1 MTREAEIKI
10 LKLIEEKNYSEVL
23 KICDEILAR
32 NEDAVAY
39 FYKAI
44 SKFDLGEYKEAIK
57 YQNKAIELKNNNNN
71 KYNTNDNY
79 KSKIEED
86 NEYINYINKVI
97 EANPNN
103 AELYNIRG
111 NYKAKSGK
119 YEEAIKDYDKA
130 IAIEPNNGDY
140 YFNRG
145 NAKGNLNLNNEAIKN
160 YDISIKLSPNDIVAH
175 YNRGTT
181 KGFSGLYKK
190 SIEDF
195 DKVIELINNGIYLPI
210 GIEPHINKLELDAYS
225 NRGFSNFLLGNY
237 TDAIKDFSKVI
248 ELNPSLARAY
258 YNRGLNKDCLELYD
272 DALIDFKQYI
282 ELIKNHKS
290 IEIINIIGSFYYDIK
305 ISDIEYIF
313 NQLIKKEDY
322 NNLWERDIIFNL
334 LKQKIKNKN
343 ILNDIKEILLYQY
356 LLLHS
361 LSFNNITPNDNQN
374 IEISHYTSFEILKK
388 LIEENNKIRI
398 TNISNANDPKEGKI
412 LEDIFNKNGL
422 NLNIKNDEN
431 LITLQTS
438 FSRNKDALTM
448 FRLYGKNENKEA
460 TGICLVI
467 DKKYFNDNYLS
478 PVIEVNL
485 DNQKQEEKKG
495 NENYKN
501 AKEIIQK
508 RLGIKNLYWVIYYNE
523 EKNQLVFNPTKSKYS
538 SVIIDLNTINKNKK
552 NINKIEDL
560 INCIFHN
567 IINSAKEIDKI
578 ENKNLKDEI
587 FSNLFENIRYI
598 IKHEAFFEEQELRM
612 LITTNYK
619 NENINIEEDKKRLYI
634 NYNELFNEN
643 ENFIKE
649 IILGGKIEDK
659 ELTSDYI
666 KQIIYNKYKDN
677 DKMNKIKVSISQA
690 PLR

>member
-1 MTREAEIKI
+1 MLSREEIEKEI
-10 LKLIEEKNYSEVL
+10 NLGNFEYVIEKCNEYLNLKSDLAFLYNYRGL
-23 KICDEILAR
+23 C
-32 NEDAVAY
+32 
-39 FYKAI
+39 
-44 SKFDLGEYKEAIK
+44 
-57 YQNKAIELKNNNNN
+57 KNN
-71 KYNTNDNY
+71 
-79 KSKIEED
+79 
-86 NEYINYINKVI
+86 
-97 EANPNN
+97 
-103 AELYNIRG
+103 LG
-111 NYKAKSGK
+111 L
-119 YEEAIKDYDKA
+119 YEEAIKD
-130 IAIEPNNGDY
+130 
-140 YFNRG
+140 F
-145 NAKGNLNLNNEAIKN
+145 
-160 YDISIKLSPNDIVAH
+160 DISIELNKELYNKNDNYIKDTIEKNLTEA
-175 YNRGTT
+175 YYY
-181 KGFSGLYKK
+181 KGLAKK
-190 SIEDF
+190 D
-195 DKVIELINNGIYLPI
+195 
-210 GIEPHINKLELDAYS
+210 
-225 NRGFSNFLLGNY
+225 LGEY
-237 TDAIKDFSKVI
+237 EEAIKDFQEALKYNRTYLLIV
-248 ELNPSLARAY
+248 Y
-258 YNRGLNKDCLELYD
+258 YNIGISKINLGEYE
-272 DALIDFKQYI
+272 DAINYFDNINQ
-282 ELIKNHKS
+282 IK
-290 IEIINIIGSFYYDIK
+290 YYNETEKKEESYYIK
-305 ISDIEYIF
+305 IYEYHMSTFCNNAFAKLLSGKNVYFEDFINYNKFFIPNNNHIIYIVSLLFGNYKYDLIEKIF
-313 NQLIKKEDY
+313 NYLVEENY
-322 NNLWERDIIFNL
+322 NDLWENDITFNL
-334 LKQKIKNKN
+334 LKNKTIDKEILKN
-343 ILNDIKEILLYQY
+343 IKKNLLYQY
-356 LLLHS
+356 LLLQS
-361 LSFNNITPNDNQN
+361 LSFNNKTLKREFTYN
-374 IEISHYTSFEILKK
+374 IEIAHYTSLNTLLK
-388 LIEENNKIRI
+388 LIKEDNKIRI

-412 LEDIFNKNGL
+412 LENILNKNKL
-422 NLNIKNDEN
+422 DIKIKNDEN

-438 FSRNKDALTM
+438 LSRNKDALTM

-478 PVIEVNL
+478 SVIEVNL
-485 DNQKQEEKKG
+485 DNQKQEEKKD
-495 NENYKN
+495 NENYKK

-508 RLGIKNLYWVIYYNE
+508 RFERKNLYWVIYYNE

-578 ENKNLKDEI
+578 ENKNLTDEI

-649 IILGGKIEDK
+649 IILGGKIEYK

>member
-1 MTREAEIKI
+1 MLSREEIEKEI
-10 LKLIEEKNYSEVL
+10 NLGNFEYVIEKCSEYIKSYPDYSFLYNYRGL
-23 KICDEILAR
+23 C
-32 NEDAVAY
+32 
-39 FYKAI
+39 
-44 SKFDLGEYKEAIK
+44 
-57 YQNKAIELKNNNNN
+57 KNN
-71 KYNTNDNY
+71 
-79 KSKIEED
+79 
-86 NEYINYINKVI
+86 
-97 EANPNN
+97 
-103 AELYNIRG
+103 LG
-111 NYKAKSGK
+111 L
-119 YEEAIKDYDKA
+119 YEEAIKD
-130 IAIEPNNGDY
+130 
-140 YFNRG
+140 F
-145 NAKGNLNLNNEAIKN
+145 
-160 YDISIKLSPNDIVAH
+160 DISIELNKELYNKNDNYIKETVKKNLTEA
-175 YNRGTT
+175 YYY
-181 KGFSGLYKK
+181 KGLAKK
-190 SIEDF
+190 D
-195 DKVIELINNGIYLPI
+195 
-210 GIEPHINKLELDAYS
+210 
-225 NRGFSNFLLGNY
+225 LGEY
-237 TDAIKDFSKVI
+237 EEAIKDFQEALKYNRTYLLIV
-248 ELNPSLARAY
+248 Y
-258 YNRGLNKDCLELYD
+258 YNIGISKINLGEYE
-272 DALIDFKQYI
+272 DAINYFDNINQ
-282 ELIKNHKS
+282 IK
-290 IEIINIIGSFYYDIK
+290 YYNETEKKEESYYIK
-305 ISDIEYIF
+305 IYEYHMSTFCNKAFAKLLSGKNVYFEDFINYNKFFIPNNNHIIYIVSFLFENYKYDLIEKIF
-313 NQLIKKEDY
+313 NYLVEENY
-322 NNLWERDIIFNL
+322 NDLWENDITFNL
-334 LKQKIKNKN
+334 LKNKTIDKEILKN
-343 ILNDIKEILLYQY
+343 IKKNLLYQY
-356 LLLHS
+356 LLLQS
-361 LSFNNITPNDNQN
+361 LSFNNKTLKREFTYN
-374 IEISHYTSFEILKK
+374 IEIAHYTSLNTLLK
-388 LIEENNKIRI
+388 LIKEDNKIRI

-412 LEDIFNKNGL
+412 LENILNKNKL
-422 NLNIKNDEN
+422 DIKIKNDEN

-478 PVIEVNL
+478 PVIELNL

-495 NENYKN
+495 NENYKK

-612 LITTNYK
+612 LITTDYK
-619 NENINIEEDKKRLYI
+619 NENINIEEDKKRLYL
-634 NYNELFNEN
+634 NYNKLFNEN

-659 ELTSDYI
+659 ELTADYI

-677 DKMNKIKVSISQA
+677 DKTNKIKVSISHA

>member
-1 MTREAEIKI
+1 MLSREEIEKEI
-10 LKLIEEKNYSEVL
+10 NLGNFEYVIEKCNEYLNLKSDLAFLYNYRGL
-23 KICDEILAR
+23 C
-32 NEDAVAY
+32 
-39 FYKAI
+39 
-44 SKFDLGEYKEAIK
+44 
-57 YQNKAIELKNNNNN
+57 KNN
-71 KYNTNDNY
+71 
-79 KSKIEED
+79 
-86 NEYINYINKVI
+86 
-97 EANPNN
+97 
-103 AELYNIRG
+103 LG
-111 NYKAKSGK
+111 L
-119 YEEAIKDYDKA
+119 YEEAIKD
-130 IAIEPNNGDY
+130 
-140 YFNRG
+140 F
-145 NAKGNLNLNNEAIKN
+145 
-160 YDISIKLSPNDIVAH
+160 DISIELNKELYNKNDNYIKDTVEKNLTEA
-175 YNRGTT
+175 YYY
-181 KGFSGLYKK
+181 KGLAKK
-190 SIEDF
+190 D
-195 DKVIELINNGIYLPI
+195 
-210 GIEPHINKLELDAYS
+210 
-225 NRGFSNFLLGNY
+225 LGEY
-237 TDAIKDFSKVI
+237 EEAIKDFQEALKYNRTYLLIV
-248 ELNPSLARAY
+248 Y
-258 YNRGLNKDCLELYD
+258 YNIGISKINLGEYE
-272 DALIDFKQYI
+272 DAINYFNNINQ
-282 ELIKNHKS
+282 IK
-290 IEIINIIGSFYYDIK
+290 YYNETEKKEESYYIK
-305 ISDIEYIF
+305 IYEYHMSTFCNKAFAKLLSGKNVYFEDFINYNKFFIPNNNHIIYIVSFLFENYKYDLIEKIF
-313 NQLIKKEDY
+313 NYLVEENY
-322 NNLWERDIIFNL
+322 NDLWENDITFNL
-334 LKQKIKNKN
+334 LKNKTIDKEILKN
-343 ILNDIKEILLYQY
+343 IKKNLLYQY
-356 LLLHS
+356 LLLQS
-361 LSFNNITPNDNQN
+361 LSFNNKTLKREYTYN
-374 IEISHYTSFEILKK
+374 IEIAHYTSLNTLLK
-388 LIEENNKIRI
+388 LIKEDNKIRI

-412 LEDIFNKNGL
+412 LENILNKNKL
-422 NLNIKNDEN
+422 DIKIKNDEN

-478 PVIEVNL
+478 SVIELNL
-485 DNQKQEEKKG
+485 DNQKQEENKG
-495 NENYKN
+495 NENYKK

-508 RLGIKNLYWVIYYNE
+508 RFERKNLYWVIYYNE

-578 ENKNLKDEI
+578 ENKNLTDEI

>member
-1 MTREAEIKI
+1 M
-10 LKLIEEKNYSEVL
+10 LSIEEIEKEINLGNFEYVIEKCNEYLNLNSDLAFLYNYRGL
-23 KICDEILAR
+23 C
-32 NEDAVAY
+32 
-39 FYKAI
+39 
-44 SKFDLGEYKEAIK
+44 
-57 YQNKAIELKNNNNN
+57 KNN
-71 KYNTNDNY
+71 
-79 KSKIEED
+79 
-86 NEYINYINKVI
+86 
-97 EANPNN
+97 
-103 AELYNIRG
+103 LG
-111 NYKAKSGK
+111 L
-119 YEEAIKDYDKA
+119 YEEAIKD
-130 IAIEPNNGDY
+130 
-140 YFNRG
+140 F
-145 NAKGNLNLNNEAIKN
+145 
-160 YDISIKLSPNDIVAH
+160 DISIELNKKFKNSPTAINKDLADAYYYKGLAKNNLREYKEAIDNFNETLKCNRSYWLVVNYNIGICKINLGEYEDAINYFDNINQIKYYNETEKKEESYYIKIYEYHMSTFCNKAFAKLLSGKNVYFEDFINYNKFFIPNNNHIIYIVSFLFENYKYDLIEKIFNYLVEENYNDLWENDI
-175 YNRGTT
+175 T
-181 KGFSGLYKK
+181 
-190 SIEDF
+190 
-195 DKVIELINNGIYLPI
+195 
-210 GIEPHINKLELDAYS
+210 
-225 NRGFSNFLLGNY
+225 
-237 TDAIKDFSKVI
+237 
-248 ELNPSLARAY
+248 
-258 YNRGLNKDCLELYD
+258 
-272 DALIDFKQYI
+272 
-282 ELIKNHKS
+282 
-290 IEIINIIGSFYYDIK
+290 
-305 ISDIEYIF
+305 
-313 NQLIKKEDY
+313 
-322 NNLWERDIIFNL
+322 FNL
-334 LKQKIKNKN
+334 LKSKTIDKEILKN
-343 ILNDIKEILLYQY
+343 IKKNLLYQY
-356 LLLHS
+356 LLLQS
-361 LSFNNITPNDNQN
+361 LSFNNKTLKREYTYN
-374 IEISHYTSFEILKK
+374 IEIAHYTSLNILLK
-388 LIEENNKIRI
+388 LIKEDNKIRI

-412 LEDIFNKNGL
+412 LENILNKNKL
-422 NLNIKNDEN
+422 DIKIKNDEN

-438 FSRNKDALTM
+438 LSRNKDALTM

-478 PVIEVNL
+478 SVIEVNL

-495 NENYKN
+495 NENYKK

-508 RLGIKNLYWVIYYNE
+508 RFERKNLYWVIYYNE

-560 INCIFHN
+560 INCIFRN

-666 KQIIYNKYKDN
+666 KQIVYNKYKEN
-677 DKMNKIKVSISQA
+677 NKMNKIKVSISQA

>member
-1 MTREAEIKI
+1 MLSREEIEKEI
-10 LKLIEEKNYSEVL
+10 NLGNFEYVIEKCNECINLKYDYSFLYNYRGL
-23 KICDEILAR
+23 C
-32 NEDAVAY
+32 
-39 FYKAI
+39 
-44 SKFDLGEYKEAIK
+44 
-57 YQNKAIELKNNNNN
+57 KNN
-71 KYNTNDNY
+71 
-79 KSKIEED
+79 
-86 NEYINYINKVI
+86 
-97 EANPNN
+97 
-103 AELYNIRG
+103 LG
-111 NYKAKSGK
+111 L
-119 YEEAIKDYDKA
+119 YEEAIKD
-130 IAIEPNNGDY
+130 
-140 YFNRG
+140 F
-145 NAKGNLNLNNEAIKN
+145 
-160 YDISIKLSPNDIVAH
+160 DISIELN
-175 YNRGTT
+175 
-181 KGFSGLYKK
+181 KK
-190 SIEDF
+190 VENIP
-195 DKVIELINNGIYLPI
+195 YAT
-210 GIEPHINKLELDAYS
+210 NKDLADAYYYK
-225 NRGFSNFLLGNY
+225 GLAKKDLGEY
-237 TDAIKDFSKVI
+237 EEAIKDFQEALKYNRTYLLIV
-248 ELNPSLARAY
+248 Y
-258 YNRGLNKDCLELYD
+258 YNIGISKINLGLYE
-272 DALIDFKQYI
+272 DAINYFDNINQ
-282 ELIKNHKS
+282 IK
-290 IEIINIIGSFYYDIK
+290 YYNETEKKEESYYIK
-305 ISDIEYIF
+305 IYEYHMSTFCNKAFAKLLSGKNVYFEDFRNYNKFFIPNNNHIIYIVSLLFENYKYDLIEKIF
-313 NQLIKKEDY
+313 NYLVEENY
-322 NNLWERDIIFNL
+322 NDLWENDITFNL
-334 LKQKIKNKN
+334 LKNKTIDKEILKN
-343 ILNDIKEILLYQY
+343 IKKNLLYQY
-356 LLLHS
+356 LLLQS
-361 LSFNNITPNDNQN
+361 LSFNNKTLKREFTYN
-374 IEISHYTSFEILKK
+374 IEIAHYTSLNILLK
-388 LIEENNKIRI
+388 LIKEDNKIRI

-412 LEDIFNKNGL
+412 LENILNKNKL
-422 NLNIKNDEN
+422 DIKIKNDEN

-478 PVIEVNL
+478 TVIEVNL

-495 NENYKN
+495 NKNYKN

-508 RLGIKNLYWVIYYNE
+508 RFERKNLYWVIYYNE

-578 ENKNLKDEI
+578 ENKNLTDEI

-619 NENINIEEDKKRLYI
+619 NENINIEEDKKRLYL

-666 KQIIYNKYKDN
+666 KQIIYNKYKEN
-677 DKMNKIKVSISQA
+677 NKMNKIKVSISQA

>member
-1 MTREAEIKI
+1 MLSSEEIEKEINLGNFEYVIEKCNEYLNLKSDLAFLYNYRGLCKNNLGLYEEAIKDFDISIELNKKFKNSPTAINKDLADAYYYKGLAKNNLREYKEAIEYFEKS
-10 LKLIEEKNYSEVL
+10 LKFE
-23 KICDEILAR
+23 LAYWLVVYY
-32 NEDAVAY
+32 NIG
-39 FYKAI
+39 I
-44 SKFDLGEYKEAIK
+44 SKINLGEYKEAI
-57 YQNKAIELKNNNNN
+57 NEF
-71 KYNTNDNY
+71 D
-79 KSKIEED
+79 KITRQIIY
-86 NEYINYINKVI
+86 NEYYYKIIKKEIYDN
-97 EANPNN
+97 
-103 AELYNIRG
+103 ELYNIYVSMHCSILFAKLLLKEKAYNGINMFLELSKCFNPNNNHIFNIVSLLFG
-111 NYKAKSGK
+111 NYKYDLIEKIFN
-119 YEEAIKDYDKA
+119 YLVEE
-130 IAIEPNNGDY
+130 
-140 YFNRG
+140 
-145 NAKGNLNLNNEAIKN
+145 N
-160 YDISIKLSPNDIVAH
+160 YNDLWENDI
-175 YNRGTT
+175 T
-181 KGFSGLYKK
+181 
-190 SIEDF
+190 
-195 DKVIELINNGIYLPI
+195 
-210 GIEPHINKLELDAYS
+210 
-225 NRGFSNFLLGNY
+225 
-237 TDAIKDFSKVI
+237 
-248 ELNPSLARAY
+248 
-258 YNRGLNKDCLELYD
+258 
-272 DALIDFKQYI
+272 
-282 ELIKNHKS
+282 
-290 IEIINIIGSFYYDIK
+290 
-305 ISDIEYIF
+305 
-313 NQLIKKEDY
+313 
-322 NNLWERDIIFNL
+322 FNL
-334 LKQKIKNKN
+334 LKNKTIDKEILKN
-343 ILNDIKEILLYQY
+343 IKKNLLYQY
-356 LLLHS
+356 LLLQS
-361 LSFNNITPNDNQN
+361 LSFNNKTLKREYTYN
-374 IEISHYTSFEILKK
+374 IEIAHYTSLEILLK
-388 LIEENNKIRI
+388 LIKENNKIRI

-412 LEDIFNKNGL
+412 LENILNKNKL
-422 NLNIKNDEN
+422 DIKIKNDEN

-438 FSRNKDALTM
+438 LSRNKDALTM

-495 NENYKN
+495 NENYKK

>member
-1 MTREAEIKI
+1 MLSREEIEKEI
-10 LKLIEEKNYSEVL
+10 NLGNFEYVIEKCNECINLKYDYSFLYNYRGL
-23 KICDEILAR
+23 C
-32 NEDAVAY
+32 
-39 FYKAI
+39 
-44 SKFDLGEYKEAIK
+44 
-57 YQNKAIELKNNNNN
+57 KNN
-71 KYNTNDNY
+71 
-79 KSKIEED
+79 
-86 NEYINYINKVI
+86 
-97 EANPNN
+97 
-103 AELYNIRG
+103 LG
-111 NYKAKSGK
+111 L
-119 YEEAIKDYDKA
+119 YEEAIKD
-130 IAIEPNNGDY
+130 
-140 YFNRG
+140 F
-145 NAKGNLNLNNEAIKN
+145 
-160 YDISIKLSPNDIVAH
+160 DISIELNKELYNKNDNYIKDTVEKNLTEA
-175 YNRGTT
+175 YYY
-181 KGFSGLYKK
+181 KGLAKK
-190 SIEDF
+190 D
-195 DKVIELINNGIYLPI
+195 
-210 GIEPHINKLELDAYS
+210 
-225 NRGFSNFLLGNY
+225 LGEY
-237 TDAIKDFSKVI
+237 EEAIKDFQEALKYNRTYLLIV
-248 ELNPSLARAY
+248 Y
-258 YNRGLNKDCLELYD
+258 YNIGISKINLGEYENAINYFDN
-272 DALIDFKQYI
+272 INQ
-282 ELIKNHKS
+282 IK
-290 IEIINIIGSFYYDIK
+290 YYNETEKKEESYYIK
-305 ISDIEYIF
+305 IYEYHMSTFCNKAFAKLLSGKNVYFEDFINYNKFFIPNNNHIIYIVSLLFGNYKYDLIEKILNYLVEE
-313 NQLIKKEDY
+313 NY
-322 NNLWERDIIFNL
+322 NDLWENDITFNL
-334 LKQKIKNKN
+334 LKNKTIDKEILKN
-343 ILNDIKEILLYQY
+343 IKKNLLYQY
-356 LLLHS
+356 LLLQS
-361 LSFNNITPNDNQN
+361 LSFNNKTLKREYTYN
-374 IEISHYTSFEILKK
+374 IEIAHYTSLNILLK
-388 LIEENNKIRI
+388 LIKEDNKIRI

-412 LEDIFNKNGL
+412 LENILNKNKL
-422 NLNIKNDEN
+422 DIKIKNDEN

-495 NENYKN
+495 NENYKK

-508 RLGIKNLYWVIYYNE
+508 RFERKNLYWVIYYNE

>member
-1 MTREAEIKI
+1 MLSREEIEKEI
-10 LKLIEEKNYSEVL
+10 NLGNCEYVIEKCNECINLKYDYSFLYNYRGL
-23 KICDEILAR
+23 C
-32 NEDAVAY
+32 
-39 FYKAI
+39 
-44 SKFDLGEYKEAIK
+44 
-57 YQNKAIELKNNNNN
+57 KNN
-71 KYNTNDNY
+71 
-79 KSKIEED
+79 
-86 NEYINYINKVI
+86 
-97 EANPNN
+97 
-103 AELYNIRG
+103 LG
-111 NYKAKSGK
+111 L
-119 YEEAIKDYDKA
+119 YEEAIKD
-130 IAIEPNNGDY
+130 
-140 YFNRG
+140 F
-145 NAKGNLNLNNEAIKN
+145 
-160 YDISIKLSPNDIVAH
+160 DISIELNKELYNKNDNYIKDTVEKNLTEA
-175 YNRGTT
+175 YYY
-181 KGFSGLYKK
+181 KGLAKK
-190 SIEDF
+190 D
-195 DKVIELINNGIYLPI
+195 
-210 GIEPHINKLELDAYS
+210 
-225 NRGFSNFLLGNY
+225 LGEY
-237 TDAIKDFSKVI
+237 EEAIKDFQEALKYNRTYLLIV
-248 ELNPSLARAY
+248 Y
-258 YNRGLNKDCLELYD
+258 YNIGISKINLGEYENAINYFDN
-272 DALIDFKQYI
+272 INQ
-282 ELIKNHKS
+282 IK
-290 IEIINIIGSFYYDIK
+290 YYNETEKKEESYYIK
-305 ISDIEYIF
+305 IYEYHMSTFCNKAFAKLLSGKNVYFEDFINYNKFFIPNNNHIIYIVSLLFGNYKYDLIEKILNYLVEE
-313 NQLIKKEDY
+313 NY
-322 NNLWERDIIFNL
+322 NDLWENDITFNL
-334 LKQKIKNKN
+334 LKNKTIDKEILKN
-343 ILNDIKEILLYQY
+343 IKKNLLYQY
-356 LLLHS
+356 LLLQS
-361 LSFNNITPNDNQN
+361 LSFNNKTLKREYTYN
-374 IEISHYTSFEILKK
+374 IEIAHYTSLNILLK
-388 LIEENNKIRI
+388 LIKEDNKIRI

-412 LEDIFNKNGL
+412 LENIFSKNGL
-422 NLNIKNDEN
+422 NIKIKNKDN

-438 FSRNKDALTM
+438 YSRNKDALTM
-448 FRLYGKNENKEA
+448 FRFYGKEDNKEA
-460 TGICLVI
+460 TGICLCI

-495 NENYKN
+495 NENYKK

-508 RLGIKNLYWVIYYNE
+508 RFERKNLYWVIYYNE

>member
-1 MTREAEIKI
+1 M
-10 LKLIEEKNYSEVL
+10 LSIEEIEKEINLGNFEYVIEKCNEYLNLNSDLAFLYNYRGL
-23 KICDEILAR
+23 C
-32 NEDAVAY
+32 
-39 FYKAI
+39 
-44 SKFDLGEYKEAIK
+44 
-57 YQNKAIELKNNNNN
+57 KNN
-71 KYNTNDNY
+71 
-79 KSKIEED
+79 
-86 NEYINYINKVI
+86 
-97 EANPNN
+97 
-103 AELYNIRG
+103 LG
-111 NYKAKSGK
+111 L
-119 YEEAIKDYDKA
+119 YEEAIKD
-130 IAIEPNNGDY
+130 
-140 YFNRG
+140 F
-145 NAKGNLNLNNEAIKN
+145 
-160 YDISIKLSPNDIVAH
+160 DISIELNKKFKNSPTAINKDLADAYYYKGLAKNNLREYKEAIDNFNETLKCNRSYWLVVNYNIGICKINLGEYEDAINYFDNINQIKYYNETEKKEESYYIKIYEYHMSTFCNKAFAKLLSGKNVYFEDFINYNKFFIPNNNHIIYIVSFLFENYKYDLIEKIFNYLVEENYNDLWENDI
-175 YNRGTT
+175 T
-181 KGFSGLYKK
+181 
-190 SIEDF
+190 
-195 DKVIELINNGIYLPI
+195 
-210 GIEPHINKLELDAYS
+210 
-225 NRGFSNFLLGNY
+225 
-237 TDAIKDFSKVI
+237 
-248 ELNPSLARAY
+248 
-258 YNRGLNKDCLELYD
+258 
-272 DALIDFKQYI
+272 
-282 ELIKNHKS
+282 
-290 IEIINIIGSFYYDIK
+290 
-305 ISDIEYIF
+305 
-313 NQLIKKEDY
+313 
-322 NNLWERDIIFNL
+322 FNL
-334 LKQKIKNKN
+334 LKSKTIDKEILKN
-343 ILNDIKEILLYQY
+343 IKKNLLYQY
-356 LLLHS
+356 LLLQS
-361 LSFNNITPNDNQN
+361 LSFNNKTLKREYTYN
-374 IEISHYTSFEILKK
+374 IEIAHYTSLNILLK
-388 LIEENNKIRI
+388 LIKEDNKIRI

-412 LEDIFNKNGL
+412 LENILNKNKL
-422 NLNIKNDEN
+422 DIKIKNDEN

-438 FSRNKDALTM
+438 LSRNKDALTM

-478 PVIEVNL
+478 SVIEVNL

-495 NENYKN
+495 NENYKK

-508 RLGIKNLYWVIYYNE
+508 RFERKNLYWVIYYNE

-567 IINSAKEIDKI
+567 IINSAKEIDNQI
-578 ENKNLKDEI
+578 ENKNLTDEI

-666 KQIIYNKYKDN
+666 KQIVYNKYKDN

>member
-1 MTREAEIKI
+1 MLSREEIEKEI
-10 LKLIEEKNYSEVL
+10 NLGNFEYVIEKCNECINLKYDYSFLYNYRGL
-23 KICDEILAR
+23 C
-32 NEDAVAY
+32 
-39 FYKAI
+39 
-44 SKFDLGEYKEAIK
+44 
-57 YQNKAIELKNNNNN
+57 KNN
-71 KYNTNDNY
+71 
-79 KSKIEED
+79 
-86 NEYINYINKVI
+86 
-97 EANPNN
+97 
-103 AELYNIRG
+103 LG
-111 NYKAKSGK
+111 L
-119 YEEAIKDYDKA
+119 YEEAIKDFDISIELNKEFENKPYA
-130 IAIEPNNGDY
+130 INRDLANAYYYRGLSKNNLKEY
-140 YFNRG
+140 
-145 NAKGNLNLNNEAIKN
+145 NEAIEDFKKSLKFEPAYWLVVHYN
-160 YDISIKLSPNDIVAH
+160 IGVSKINLGEYEESIKNFDIIT
-175 YNRGTT
+175 YQN
-181 KGFSGLYKK
+181 FYK
-190 SIEDF
+190 E
-195 DKVIELINNGIYLPI
+195 
-210 GIEPHINKLELDAYS
+210 
-225 NRGFSNFLLGNY
+225 
-237 TDAIKDFSKVI
+237 
-248 ELNPSLARAY
+248 Y
-258 YNRGLNKDCLELYD
+258 YNRIIRKEIYDSELYNIYISMHCSKVFAELLLKEKAYNSINMFLELSKC
-272 DALIDFKQYI
+272 FNPNN
-282 ELIKNHKS
+282 NH
-290 IEIINIIGSFYYDIK
+290 
-305 ISDIEYIF
+305 IF
-313 NQLIKKEDY
+313 NIVSLLFENYKYDLIEKIFNYLVEENY
-322 NNLWERDIIFNL
+322 NDLWENDITFNL
-334 LKQKIKNKN
+334 LKNKTIDKEILKN
-343 ILNDIKEILLYQY
+343 IKKNLLYQY
-356 LLLHS
+356 LLLQS
-361 LSFNNITPNDNQN
+361 LSFNNKTLKREFTYN
-374 IEISHYTSFEILKK
+374 IEIAHYTSLNILLK
-388 LIEENNKIRI
+388 LIKEDNKIRI

-412 LEDIFNKNGL
+412 LENILNKNKL
-422 NLNIKNDEN
+422 DIKIKNDEN

-438 FSRNKDALTM
+438 LSRNKDALTM

-478 PVIEVNL
+478 SVIEVNL

>member
-1 MTREAEIKI
+1 MLSREEIEKEI
-10 LKLIEEKNYSEVL
+10 NLGNFGYVIEKCNEYLNLKSDLAFLYNYRGL
-23 KICDEILAR
+23 C
-32 NEDAVAY
+32 
-39 FYKAI
+39 
-44 SKFDLGEYKEAIK
+44 
-57 YQNKAIELKNNNNN
+57 KNN
-71 KYNTNDNY
+71 
-79 KSKIEED
+79 
-86 NEYINYINKVI
+86 
-97 EANPNN
+97 
-103 AELYNIRG
+103 LG
-111 NYKAKSGK
+111 L
-119 YEEAIKDYDKA
+119 YEEAIKD
-130 IAIEPNNGDY
+130 
-140 YFNRG
+140 F
-145 NAKGNLNLNNEAIKN
+145 
-160 YDISIKLSPNDIVAH
+160 DISIELNKELYNKNDNYIKETVEKNLTEA
-175 YNRGTT
+175 YYY
-181 KGFSGLYKK
+181 KGLAKK
-190 SIEDF
+190 D
-195 DKVIELINNGIYLPI
+195 
-210 GIEPHINKLELDAYS
+210 
-225 NRGFSNFLLGNY
+225 LGEY
-237 TDAIKDFSKVI
+237 EEAIKDFQEALKYNRTYLLVV
-248 ELNPSLARAY
+248 Y
-258 YNRGLNKDCLELYD
+258 YNIGISKINLGEYEDAINYFDNINQIKYYNEIEKKEESYYIKIYEYHMSTFCNKAFAKLLSGKNVYFEDFINYNKFFIPNNNHIIYIVSFLFENYKYD
-272 DALIDFKQYI
+272 LIEKIFDY
-282 ELIKNHKS
+282 LIKES
-290 IEIINIIGSFYYDIK
+290 
-305 ISDIEYIF
+305 
-313 NQLIKKEDY
+313 Y
-322 NNLWERDIIFNL
+322 NDLWENDTTYNL
-334 LKQKIKNKN
+334 LKSKTIDKEILKN
-343 ILNDIKEILLYQY
+343 IKKNLLYQY
-356 LLLHS
+356 LLLQS
-361 LSFNNITPNDNQN
+361 LSFNNKTLKREFTYN
-374 IEISHYTSFEILKK
+374 IEIAHYTSLNTLLK
-388 LIEENNKIRI
+388 LIKEDNKIRI

-412 LEDIFNKNGL
+412 LENILNKNKL
-422 NLNIKNDEN
+422 DIKIKNDEN

-478 PVIEVNL
+478 SVIEVNL

-495 NENYKN
+495 NENYKK

-508 RLGIKNLYWVIYYNE
+508 RFERKNLYWVIYYNE

-619 NENINIEEDKKRLYI
+619 NENINIEEDKKRLYV

-649 IILGGKIEDK
+649 IILGGKIADK

>member
-1 MTREAEIKI
+1 MLSREEIEKEI
-10 LKLIEEKNYSEVL
+10 NLGNFEYVIEKCNECINLKYDYSFLYNYRGL
-23 KICDEILAR
+23 C
-32 NEDAVAY
+32 
-39 FYKAI
+39 
-44 SKFDLGEYKEAIK
+44 
-57 YQNKAIELKNNNNN
+57 KNN
-71 KYNTNDNY
+71 
-79 KSKIEED
+79 
-86 NEYINYINKVI
+86 
-97 EANPNN
+97 
-103 AELYNIRG
+103 LG
-111 NYKAKSGK
+111 L
-119 YEEAIKDYDKA
+119 YEEAIKDFDISIELNKEFENKPYA
-130 IAIEPNNGDY
+130 INRDLANAYYYRGLSKNNLKEY
-140 YFNRG
+140 
-145 NAKGNLNLNNEAIKN
+145 NEAIEDFKKSLKFEPAYWLVVHYN
-160 YDISIKLSPNDIVAH
+160 IGVSKINLGECEESIKNFDIIT
-175 YNRGTT
+175 YQN
-181 KGFSGLYKK
+181 FYK
-190 SIEDF
+190 E
-195 DKVIELINNGIYLPI
+195 
-210 GIEPHINKLELDAYS
+210 
-225 NRGFSNFLLGNY
+225 
-237 TDAIKDFSKVI
+237 
-248 ELNPSLARAY
+248 Y
-258 YNRGLNKDCLELYD
+258 YNRIIRKEIYDSELYNIYISMHCSKVFAELLLKEKAYNSINMFLELSKCFNPNNKH
-272 DALIDFKQYI
+272 IF
-282 ELIKNHKS
+282 NM
-290 IEIINIIGSFYYDIK
+290 GSFLFENYKYDL
-305 ISDIEYIF
+305 IEKIF
-313 NQLIKKEDY
+313 NYLVEENY
-322 NNLWERDIIFNL
+322 NDLWENDTTYNL
-334 LKQKIKNKN
+334 LKSKTIDKEILKN
-343 ILNDIKEILLYQY
+343 IKKNLLYQY
-356 LLLHS
+356 LLLQS
-361 LSFNNITPNDNQN
+361 LSFNNKTLKREFTYN
-374 IEISHYTSFEILKK
+374 IEIAHYTSLNILLK
-388 LIEENNKIRI
+388 LIKEDNKIRI

-412 LEDIFNKNGL
+412 LENILNKNKL
-422 NLNIKNDEN
+422 DIKIKNDEN

-438 FSRNKDALTM
+438 YSRNKDALTM

-478 PVIEVNL
+478 PVIELNL

>member
-1 MTREAEIKI
+1 MAK
-10 LKLIEEKNYSEVL
+10 K
-23 KICDEILAR
+23 
-32 NEDAVAY
+32 
-39 FYKAI
+39 
-44 SKFDLGEYKEAIK
+44 DLGE
-57 YQNKAIELKNNNNN
+57 
-71 KYNTNDNY
+71 
-79 KSKIEED
+79 
-86 NEYINYINKVI
+86 
-97 EANPNN
+97 
-103 AELYNIRG
+103 
-111 NYKAKSGK
+111 
-119 YEEAIKDYDKA
+119 YEEAIKDFQEALKYNRTYLLIVYYNIGISKINLGEYEDA
-130 IAIEPNNGDY
+130 INYFDNINQIKYYNETEKKEESYYIKIYEYHMSTFCNNAFAKLLSGKNVYFEDFINYNKFFIPNNNHIIYIVSLLFGNYKYDLIEKI
-140 YFNRG
+140 FNY
-145 NAKGNLNLNNEAIKN
+145 LVEEN
-160 YDISIKLSPNDIVAH
+160 YNDLWENDI
-175 YNRGTT
+175 T
-181 KGFSGLYKK
+181 
-190 SIEDF
+190 
-195 DKVIELINNGIYLPI
+195 
-210 GIEPHINKLELDAYS
+210 
-225 NRGFSNFLLGNY
+225 
-237 TDAIKDFSKVI
+237 
-248 ELNPSLARAY
+248 
-258 YNRGLNKDCLELYD
+258 
-272 DALIDFKQYI
+272 
-282 ELIKNHKS
+282 
-290 IEIINIIGSFYYDIK
+290 
-305 ISDIEYIF
+305 
-313 NQLIKKEDY
+313 
-322 NNLWERDIIFNL
+322 FNL
-334 LKQKIKNKN
+334 LKNKTIDKEILKN
-343 ILNDIKEILLYQY
+343 IKKNLLYQY
-356 LLLHS
+356 LLLQS
-361 LSFNNITPNDNQN
+361 LSFNNKTLKREFTYN
-374 IEISHYTSFEILKK
+374 IEIAHYTSLNTLLK
-388 LIEENNKIRI
+388 LIKEDNKIRI

-412 LEDIFNKNGL
+412 LENILNKNKL
-422 NLNIKNDEN
+422 DIKIKNDEN

-438 FSRNKDALTM
+438 LSRNKDALTM

-478 PVIEVNL
+478 SVIEVNL

-495 NENYKN
+495 NENYKK

-508 RLGIKNLYWVIYYNE
+508 RFERKNLYWVIYYNE

-649 IILGGKIEDK
+649 IILGGKIEYK

>member
-1 MTREAEIKI
+1 M
-10 LKLIEEKNYSEVL
+10 LSIEEIEKEINLGNFEYVIEKCNEYLNLNSDLAFLYNYRGL
-23 KICDEILAR
+23 C
-32 NEDAVAY
+32 
-39 FYKAI
+39 
-44 SKFDLGEYKEAIK
+44 
-57 YQNKAIELKNNNNN
+57 KNN
-71 KYNTNDNY
+71 
-79 KSKIEED
+79 
-86 NEYINYINKVI
+86 
-97 EANPNN
+97 
-103 AELYNIRG
+103 LG
-111 NYKAKSGK
+111 L
-119 YEEAIKDYDKA
+119 YEEAIKD
-130 IAIEPNNGDY
+130 
-140 YFNRG
+140 F
-145 NAKGNLNLNNEAIKN
+145 
-160 YDISIKLSPNDIVAH
+160 DISIELNKKFKNSPTAINKDLADAYYYKGLAKNNLREYKEAIDNFNETLKCNRSYWLVVNYNIGICKINLGEYEDAINYFDNINQIKYYNETEKKEESYYIKIYEYHMSTFCNKAFAKLLSGKNVYFEDFINYNKFFIPNNNHIIYIVSLLFENYKYDLIEKIFNYLVEENYNDLWENDI
-175 YNRGTT
+175 T
-181 KGFSGLYKK
+181 
-190 SIEDF
+190 
-195 DKVIELINNGIYLPI
+195 
-210 GIEPHINKLELDAYS
+210 
-225 NRGFSNFLLGNY
+225 
-237 TDAIKDFSKVI
+237 
-248 ELNPSLARAY
+248 
-258 YNRGLNKDCLELYD
+258 
-272 DALIDFKQYI
+272 
-282 ELIKNHKS
+282 
-290 IEIINIIGSFYYDIK
+290 
-305 ISDIEYIF
+305 
-313 NQLIKKEDY
+313 
-322 NNLWERDIIFNL
+322 FNL
-334 LKQKIKNKN
+334 LKSKTIDKEILKN
-343 ILNDIKEILLYQY
+343 IKKNLLYQY
-356 LLLHS
+356 LLLQS
-361 LSFNNITPNDNQN
+361 LSFNNKTLKREYTYN
-374 IEISHYTSFEILKK
+374 IEIAHYTSLNILLK
-388 LIEENNKIRI
+388 LIKEDNKIRI

-412 LEDIFNKNGL
+412 LENILNKNKL
-422 NLNIKNDEN
+422 DIKIKNDEN

-495 NENYKN
+495 NENYKK

-508 RLGIKNLYWVIYYNE
+508 RFERKNLYWVIYYNE

-666 KQIIYNKYKDN
+666 KQIVYNKYKDN

>member
-1 MTREAEIKI
+1 MLSREEIEKEI
-10 LKLIEEKNYSEVL
+10 NLGNFEYVIEKCNECINLKYDYSFLYNYRGL
-23 KICDEILAR
+23 C
-32 NEDAVAY
+32 
-39 FYKAI
+39 
-44 SKFDLGEYKEAIK
+44 
-57 YQNKAIELKNNNNN
+57 KNN
-71 KYNTNDNY
+71 
-79 KSKIEED
+79 
-86 NEYINYINKVI
+86 
-97 EANPNN
+97 
-103 AELYNIRG
+103 LG
-111 NYKAKSGK
+111 L
-119 YEEAIKDYDKA
+119 YEEAIKD
-130 IAIEPNNGDY
+130 
-140 YFNRG
+140 F
-145 NAKGNLNLNNEAIKN
+145 
-160 YDISIKLSPNDIVAH
+160 DISIELNKELYNKNDNYIKDTIEKNLTEA
-175 YNRGTT
+175 YYY
-181 KGFSGLYKK
+181 KGLAKK
-190 SIEDF
+190 D
-195 DKVIELINNGIYLPI
+195 
-210 GIEPHINKLELDAYS
+210 
-225 NRGFSNFLLGNY
+225 LGEY
-237 TDAIKDFSKVI
+237 EEAIKDFQEALKYNRTYLLIV
-248 ELNPSLARAY
+248 Y
-258 YNRGLNKDCLELYD
+258 YNIGISKINLGEYE
-272 DALIDFKQYI
+272 DAINYFDNINQ
-282 ELIKNHKS
+282 IK
-290 IEIINIIGSFYYDIK
+290 YYNETEKKEESYYIK
-305 ISDIEYIF
+305 IYEYHMSTFCNNAFAKLLSGKNVYFEDFINYNKFFIPNNNHIIYIVSLLFGNYKYDLIEKIF
-313 NQLIKKEDY
+313 NYLVEENY
-322 NNLWERDIIFNL
+322 NDLWENDITFNL
-334 LKQKIKNKN
+334 LKSKTRDKEILKN
-343 ILNDIKEILLYQY
+343 IKKNLLYQY
-356 LLLHS
+356 LLLQS
-361 LSFNNITPNDNQN
+361 LSFNNKTLKREFTYN
-374 IEISHYTSFEILKK
+374 IEIAHYTSLNILLK
-388 LIEENNKIRI
+388 LIKEDNKIRI

-412 LEDIFNKNGL
+412 LENILNKNKL
-422 NLNIKNDEN
+422 DIKIKNDEN

-438 FSRNKDALTM
+438 LSRNKDALTM

-478 PVIEVNL
+478 PVIELNL

>member
-1 MTREAEIKI
+1 MLSREEIEKEI
-10 LKLIEEKNYSEVL
+10 NLGNFEYVIEKCNEYLNLNSDLAFLYNYRGL
-23 KICDEILAR
+23 C
-32 NEDAVAY
+32 
-39 FYKAI
+39 
-44 SKFDLGEYKEAIK
+44 
-57 YQNKAIELKNNNNN
+57 KNN
-71 KYNTNDNY
+71 
-79 KSKIEED
+79 
-86 NEYINYINKVI
+86 
-97 EANPNN
+97 
-103 AELYNIRG
+103 LG
-111 NYKAKSGK
+111 L
-119 YEEAIKDYDKA
+119 YEEAIKD
-130 IAIEPNNGDY
+130 
-140 YFNRG
+140 F
-145 NAKGNLNLNNEAIKN
+145 
-160 YDISIKLSPNDIVAH
+160 DISIELNKELYNKNDNYIKDTVEKNLTEA
-175 YNRGTT
+175 YYY
-181 KGFSGLYKK
+181 KGLAKK
-190 SIEDF
+190 D
-195 DKVIELINNGIYLPI
+195 
-210 GIEPHINKLELDAYS
+210 
-225 NRGFSNFLLGNY
+225 LGEY
-237 TDAIKDFSKVI
+237 EEAIKDFQEALKYNRTYLLIV
-248 ELNPSLARAY
+248 Y
-258 YNRGLNKDCLELYD
+258 YNIGISKINLGLYE
-272 DALIDFKQYI
+272 DAINYFDNINQ
-282 ELIKNHKS
+282 IK
-290 IEIINIIGSFYYDIK
+290 YYNETEKKEESYYIK
-305 ISDIEYIF
+305 IYEYHMSTFCNKAFAKLLSGKNVYFEDFINYNKFFIPNNNHIIYIVSLLFGNYKYDLIEKIF
-313 NQLIKKEDY
+313 NYLVEENY
-322 NNLWERDIIFNL
+322 NDLWENDITFNL
-334 LKQKIKNKN
+334 LKNKTIDKEILKN
-343 ILNDIKEILLYQY
+343 IKKNLLYQY
-356 LLLHS
+356 LLLQS
-361 LSFNNITPNDNQN
+361 LSFNNKTLKREYTYN
-374 IEISHYTSFEILKK
+374 IEIAHYTSLNILLK
-388 LIEENNKIRI
+388 LIKEDNKIRI

-412 LEDIFNKNGL
+412 LENILNKNKL
-422 NLNIKNDEN
+422 DIKIKNDEN

-467 DKKYFNDNYLS
+467 NEKYFKNKYSLPLFQINNTL
-478 PVIEVNL
+478 L
-485 DNQKQEEKKG
+485 DNKNSN
-495 NENYKN
+495 NENENEKQNYN
-501 AKEIIQK
+501 IE
-508 RLGIKNLYWVIYYNE
+508 RNLYWVIYYNE

>member
-1 MTREAEIKI
+1 MLSREEIEKEI
-10 LKLIEEKNYSEVL
+10 NLGNFEYVIEKCNEYLNLKSDLAFLYNYRGL
-23 KICDEILAR
+23 C
-32 NEDAVAY
+32 
-39 FYKAI
+39 
-44 SKFDLGEYKEAIK
+44 
-57 YQNKAIELKNNNNN
+57 KNN
-71 KYNTNDNY
+71 
-79 KSKIEED
+79 
-86 NEYINYINKVI
+86 
-97 EANPNN
+97 
-103 AELYNIRG
+103 LG
-111 NYKAKSGK
+111 L
-119 YEEAIKDYDKA
+119 YEEAIKDFDISIELNKKFKNSPTA
-130 IAIEPNNGDY
+130 INKDLADAYYYKGLAKNNLKKY
-140 YFNRG
+140 
-145 NAKGNLNLNNEAIKN
+145 NEAIEDFEKSLKFEPDYWLVVHYNIGVSKINLGEYEDAINYFDNINQIKYYNETEKKEESYYIKIYEYHMSTFCNNAFAKLLSGKN
-160 YDISIKLSPNDIVAH
+160 VYFEDFINYNKFFIPNNNHIIYIVSLLFGNYKYDLIEKIFNYLVEENYNDLWENDI
-175 YNRGTT
+175 T
-181 KGFSGLYKK
+181 
-190 SIEDF
+190 
-195 DKVIELINNGIYLPI
+195 
-210 GIEPHINKLELDAYS
+210 
-225 NRGFSNFLLGNY
+225 
-237 TDAIKDFSKVI
+237 
-248 ELNPSLARAY
+248 
-258 YNRGLNKDCLELYD
+258 
-272 DALIDFKQYI
+272 
-282 ELIKNHKS
+282 
-290 IEIINIIGSFYYDIK
+290 
-305 ISDIEYIF
+305 
-313 NQLIKKEDY
+313 
-322 NNLWERDIIFNL
+322 FNL
-334 LKQKIKNKN
+334 LKNKTIDKEILKN
-343 ILNDIKEILLYQY
+343 IKKNLLYQY
-356 LLLHS
+356 LLLQS
-361 LSFNNITPNDNQN
+361 LSFNNKTLKREFTYN
-374 IEISHYTSFEILKK
+374 IEIAHYTSLNTLLK
-388 LIEENNKIRI
+388 LIKEDNKIRI

-412 LEDIFNKNGL
+412 LENILNKNKL
-422 NLNIKNDEN
+422 DIKIKNDEN

-495 NENYKN
+495 NENYKK

-508 RLGIKNLYWVIYYNE
+508 RFERKNLYWVIYYNE

-666 KQIIYNKYKDN
+666 KQIIYNKYKEN
-677 DKMNKIKVSISQA
+677 NKMNKIKVSISQA

>member
-1 MTREAEIKI
+1 MLYFNVGKI
-10 LKLIEEKNYSEVL
+10 IEEIEKEINLGNFEYVIEKCNEYLNLKSDLAFLYNYRGL
-23 KICDEILAR
+23 C
-32 NEDAVAY
+32 
-39 FYKAI
+39 
-44 SKFDLGEYKEAIK
+44 
-57 YQNKAIELKNNNNN
+57 KNN
-71 KYNTNDNY
+71 
-79 KSKIEED
+79 
-86 NEYINYINKVI
+86 
-97 EANPNN
+97 
-103 AELYNIRG
+103 LG
-111 NYKAKSGK
+111 L
-119 YEEAIKDYDKA
+119 YEEAIKD
-130 IAIEPNNGDY
+130 
-140 YFNRG
+140 F
-145 NAKGNLNLNNEAIKN
+145 
-160 YDISIKLSPNDIVAH
+160 DISIELNKKSKNSPTTINKDLADAYYYKGLAKNNLREYKEAIDNFNEALKYNYTYWLVIH
-175 YNRGTT
+175 YN
-181 KGFSGLYKK
+181 
-190 SIEDF
+190 
-195 DKVIELINNGIYLPI
+195 I
-210 GIEPHINKLELDAYS
+210 GISKINLGEYEESIK
-225 NRGFSNFLLGNY
+225 NFDIITYQNIY
-237 TDAIKDFSKVI
+237 K
-248 ELNPSLARAY
+248 EY
-258 YNRGLNKDCLELYD
+258 YNRIIRKEIYDSELYNIYISMHCSKVFAELLLKEKVYDSINMFLELSKC
-272 DALIDFKQYI
+272 FNPNN
-282 ELIKNHKS
+282 NH
-290 IEIINIIGSFYYDIK
+290 
-305 ISDIEYIF
+305 IF
-313 NQLIKKEDY
+313 NIVSLLFGNYKYDLIEKIFNYLVEENY
-322 NNLWERDIIFNL
+322 NDLWENDITFNL
-334 LKQKIKNKN
+334 LKNKTIDKEILKN
-343 ILNDIKEILLYQY
+343 IKKNLLYQY
-356 LLLHS
+356 LLLQS
-361 LSFNNITPNDNQN
+361 LSFNNKTLKREYTYN
-374 IEISHYTSFEILKK
+374 IEIAHYTSLNTLLK
-388 LIEENNKIRI
+388 LIKEDNKIRI

-412 LEDIFNKNGL
+412 LENIFNKNSL
-422 NLNIKNDEN
+422 NIKIKNDEN

-438 FSRNKDALTM
+438 LSRNKDALTM

-478 PVIEVNL
+478 SVIEVNL

-495 NENYKN
+495 NENYKK

-508 RLGIKNLYWVIYYNE
+508 RFERKNLYWVIYYNE

-666 KQIIYNKYKDN
+666 KQIIYNKYKDK

>member
-1 MTREAEIKI
+1 MLSSEEIEKEINLGNFEYVIEKCNECINLKYDYSFLYNYRGLCKNNLGLYEEAIKDFDI
-10 LKLIEEKNYSEVL
+10 SIELNKKSKNSPTTINKDLADAYYYKGLAKNNLKKYNEAIEDFEKSL
-23 KICDEILAR
+23 KFEP
-32 NEDAVAY
+32 AY
-39 FYKAI
+39 WLVVYYNIGI
-44 SKFDLGEYKEAIK
+44 SKINLGEYKEAINEFDK
-57 YQNKAIELKNNNNN
+57 MTRQILYSQYYYKIIKKEIYDSEL
-71 KYNTNDNY
+71 YNYYTSIYCSIFFTKLILGEYTRESFNMFLEL
-79 KSKIEED
+79 SKCF
-86 NEYINYINKVI
+86 
-97 EANPNN
+97 NPNN
-103 AELYNIRG
+103 NHIFNMVSFLFE
-111 NYKAKSGK
+111 NYKYDLIEKIFN
-119 YEEAIKDYDKA
+119 YLVEE
-130 IAIEPNNGDY
+130 
-140 YFNRG
+140 
-145 NAKGNLNLNNEAIKN
+145 N
-160 YDISIKLSPNDIVAH
+160 YNDLWENDI
-175 YNRGTT
+175 T
-181 KGFSGLYKK
+181 
-190 SIEDF
+190 
-195 DKVIELINNGIYLPI
+195 
-210 GIEPHINKLELDAYS
+210 
-225 NRGFSNFLLGNY
+225 
-237 TDAIKDFSKVI
+237 
-248 ELNPSLARAY
+248 
-258 YNRGLNKDCLELYD
+258 
-272 DALIDFKQYI
+272 
-282 ELIKNHKS
+282 
-290 IEIINIIGSFYYDIK
+290 
-305 ISDIEYIF
+305 
-313 NQLIKKEDY
+313 
-322 NNLWERDIIFNL
+322 FNL
-334 LKQKIKNKN
+334 LKNKTRDKEILKN
-343 ILNDIKEILLYQY
+343 IKKNLLYQY
-356 LLLHS
+356 LILQS
-361 LSFNNITPNDNQN
+361 LSFNNKILKREYTYN
-374 IEISHYTSFEILKK
+374 IEIAHYTSLEILLK
-388 LIEENNKIRI
+388 LIKENNKIRI

-412 LEDIFNKNGL
+412 LENILNKNKL
-422 NLNIKNDEN
+422 DIKIKNDEN

-467 DKKYFNDNYLS
+467 NEKYFKNKYSLPLFQINNTL
-478 PVIEVNL
+478 L
-485 DNQKQEEKKG
+485 DNKNSN
-495 NENYKN
+495 NENENEKQNYN
-501 AKEIIQK
+501 IE
-508 RLGIKNLYWVIYYNE
+508 RNLYWVIYYNE

-619 NENINIEEDKKRLYI
+619 NENINIEEDKKRLYV

>member
-1 MTREAEIKI
+1 MLSREEIEKEINLGNFEYVIEKCNECINLKYDYSFLYNYRGLCKNNLGLYEEAIKDFDISIELNKKVENIPYATNKDLADAYYYKGLAKNNLKKYNEAIEYFEKSLKFEPAYWLVVYYNIGVSKI
-10 LKLIEEKNYSEVL
+10 N
-23 KICDEILAR
+23 
-32 NEDAVAY
+32 
-39 FYKAI
+39 
-44 SKFDLGEYKEAIK
+44 LGEYKEAINEFDK
-57 YQNKAIELKNNNNN
+57 MTRQILYSQYYYKIIRKEI
-71 KYNTNDNY
+71 YDN
-79 KSKIEED
+79 
-86 NEYINYINKVI
+86 
-97 EANPNN
+97 
-103 AELYNIRG
+103 ELYNIYVSMHCSILFAELLLKEKAYNSINMFLELSKCFNPNNNHIFNMVAFLFE
-111 NYKAKSGK
+111 NYKYDLIEKIFN
-119 YEEAIKDYDKA
+119 YLVEE
-130 IAIEPNNGDY
+130 
-140 YFNRG
+140 
-145 NAKGNLNLNNEAIKN
+145 N
-160 YDISIKLSPNDIVAH
+160 YNDLWENDI
-175 YNRGTT
+175 T
-181 KGFSGLYKK
+181 
-190 SIEDF
+190 
-195 DKVIELINNGIYLPI
+195 
-210 GIEPHINKLELDAYS
+210 
-225 NRGFSNFLLGNY
+225 
-237 TDAIKDFSKVI
+237 
-248 ELNPSLARAY
+248 
-258 YNRGLNKDCLELYD
+258 
-272 DALIDFKQYI
+272 
-282 ELIKNHKS
+282 
-290 IEIINIIGSFYYDIK
+290 
-305 ISDIEYIF
+305 
-313 NQLIKKEDY
+313 
-322 NNLWERDIIFNL
+322 FNL
-334 LKQKIKNKN
+334 LKSKTRDKEILKN
-343 ILNDIKEILLYQY
+343 IKKNLLYQY
-356 LLLHS
+356 LLLQS
-361 LSFNNITPNDNQN
+361 LSFNNKTLKREYTYN
-374 IEISHYTSFEILKK
+374 IEIAHYTSLNTLLK
-388 LIEENNKIRI
+388 LIKEDNKIRI

-412 LEDIFNKNGL
+412 LENIFNKNSL
-422 NLNIKNDEN
+422 NIKIKNDEN

-438 FSRNKDALTM
+438 LSRNKDALTM

-478 PVIEVNL
+478 SVIEVNL

-495 NENYKN
+495 NENYKK

-508 RLGIKNLYWVIYYNE
+508 RFERKNLYWVIYYNE

>member
-1 MTREAEIKI
+1 MLSREEIEKEI
-10 LKLIEEKNYSEVL
+10 NLGNFEYVIEKCSEYIKSYPDYSFLYNYRGL
-23 KICDEILAR
+23 C
-32 NEDAVAY
+32 
-39 FYKAI
+39 
-44 SKFDLGEYKEAIK
+44 
-57 YQNKAIELKNNNNN
+57 KNN
-71 KYNTNDNY
+71 
-79 KSKIEED
+79 
-86 NEYINYINKVI
+86 
-97 EANPNN
+97 
-103 AELYNIRG
+103 LG
-111 NYKAKSGK
+111 L
-119 YEEAIKDYDKA
+119 YEEAIKDFYISIELNKEFENKPYA
-130 IAIEPNNGDY
+130 INRDLANAYYYRGLSKNNLKEY
-140 YFNRG
+140 
-145 NAKGNLNLNNEAIKN
+145 NEAIEDFKKSLKFEPAYWLVVYYNIGISKINLGEYEDAINYFDNINQIKYYNETEKKEESYYIKIYEYHMSTFCNKAFAKLLSGKN
-160 YDISIKLSPNDIVAH
+160 VYFEDFINYNKFFIPNNNHIIYIVSFLFENYKYDLIEKIFNYLVEENYNDLWENDI
-175 YNRGTT
+175 T
-181 KGFSGLYKK
+181 
-190 SIEDF
+190 
-195 DKVIELINNGIYLPI
+195 
-210 GIEPHINKLELDAYS
+210 
-225 NRGFSNFLLGNY
+225 
-237 TDAIKDFSKVI
+237 
-248 ELNPSLARAY
+248 
-258 YNRGLNKDCLELYD
+258 
-272 DALIDFKQYI
+272 
-282 ELIKNHKS
+282 
-290 IEIINIIGSFYYDIK
+290 
-305 ISDIEYIF
+305 
-313 NQLIKKEDY
+313 
-322 NNLWERDIIFNL
+322 FNL
-334 LKQKIKNKN
+334 LKNKTIDKEILKN
-343 ILNDIKEILLYQY
+343 IKKNLLYQY
-356 LLLHS
+356 LLLQS
-361 LSFNNITPNDNQN
+361 LSFNNKTLKREYTYN
-374 IEISHYTSFEILKK
+374 IEIAHYTSLNTLLK
-388 LIEENNKIRI
+388 LIKEDNKIRI

-412 LEDIFNKNGL
+412 LENIFNKNSL
-422 NLNIKNDEN
+422 NIKIKNDEN

-438 FSRNKDALTM
+438 LSRNKDALTM

-478 PVIEVNL
+478 SVIEVNL

-495 NENYKN
+495 NENYKK

-508 RLGIKNLYWVIYYNE
+508 RFERKNLYWVIYYNE

-649 IILGGKIEDK
+649 IILGGKIADK

>member
-1 MTREAEIKI
+1 MLSREEIEKEI
-10 LKLIEEKNYSEVL
+10 NLGNCEYVIEKCNECINLKYDYSFLYNYRGL
-23 KICDEILAR
+23 C
-32 NEDAVAY
+32 
-39 FYKAI
+39 
-44 SKFDLGEYKEAIK
+44 
-57 YQNKAIELKNNNNN
+57 KNN
-71 KYNTNDNY
+71 
-79 KSKIEED
+79 
-86 NEYINYINKVI
+86 
-97 EANPNN
+97 
-103 AELYNIRG
+103 LG
-111 NYKAKSGK
+111 L
-119 YEEAIKDYDKA
+119 YEEAIKD
-130 IAIEPNNGDY
+130 
-140 YFNRG
+140 F
-145 NAKGNLNLNNEAIKN
+145 
-160 YDISIKLSPNDIVAH
+160 DISIELNKELYNKNDNYIKDTVEKNLTEA
-175 YNRGTT
+175 YYY
-181 KGFSGLYKK
+181 KGLAKK
-190 SIEDF
+190 D
-195 DKVIELINNGIYLPI
+195 
-210 GIEPHINKLELDAYS
+210 
-225 NRGFSNFLLGNY
+225 LGEY
-237 TDAIKDFSKVI
+237 EEAIKDFQEALKYNRTYLLIV
-248 ELNPSLARAY
+248 Y
-258 YNRGLNKDCLELYD
+258 YNIGISKINLGEYENAINYFDN
-272 DALIDFKQYI
+272 INQ
-282 ELIKNHKS
+282 IK
-290 IEIINIIGSFYYDIK
+290 YYNETEKKEESYYIK
-305 ISDIEYIF
+305 IYEYHMSTFCNKAFAKLLSGKNVYFEDFINYNKFFIPNNNHIIYIVSLLFGNYKYDLIEKILNYLAEE
-313 NQLIKKEDY
+313 NY
-322 NNLWERDIIFNL
+322 NDLWENDITFNL
-334 LKQKIKNKN
+334 LKNKTIDKEILKN
-343 ILNDIKEILLYQY
+343 IKKNLLYQY
-356 LLLHS
+356 LLLQS
-361 LSFNNITPNDNQN
+361 LSFNNKTLKREYTYN
-374 IEISHYTSFEILKK
+374 IEIAHYTSLNILLK
-388 LIEENNKIRI
+388 LIKEDNKIRI

-412 LEDIFNKNGL
+412 LENILNKNKL
-422 NLNIKNDEN
+422 DIKIKNDEN

-495 NENYKN
+495 NENYKK

-508 RLGIKNLYWVIYYNE
+508 RFERKNLYWVIYYNE

>member
-1 MTREAEIKI
+1 MLSREEIEKEI
-10 LKLIEEKNYSEVL
+10 NLGNFEYVIEKCNEYLNLKSDLAFLYNYRGL
-23 KICDEILAR
+23 C
-32 NEDAVAY
+32 
-39 FYKAI
+39 
-44 SKFDLGEYKEAIK
+44 
-57 YQNKAIELKNNNNN
+57 KNN
-71 KYNTNDNY
+71 
-79 KSKIEED
+79 
-86 NEYINYINKVI
+86 
-97 EANPNN
+97 
-103 AELYNIRG
+103 LG
-111 NYKAKSGK
+111 L
-119 YEEAIKDYDKA
+119 YEEAIKD
-130 IAIEPNNGDY
+130 
-140 YFNRG
+140 F
-145 NAKGNLNLNNEAIKN
+145 
-160 YDISIKLSPNDIVAH
+160 DISIELNKELYNKNDNYIKETVEKNLTEA
-175 YNRGTT
+175 YYY
-181 KGFSGLYKK
+181 KGLAKK
-190 SIEDF
+190 D
-195 DKVIELINNGIYLPI
+195 
-210 GIEPHINKLELDAYS
+210 
-225 NRGFSNFLLGNY
+225 LGEY
-237 TDAIKDFSKVI
+237 EEAIKDFQEALKYNRTYLLIV
-248 ELNPSLARAY
+248 Y
-258 YNRGLNKDCLELYD
+258 YNIGISKINLGEYE
-272 DALIDFKQYI
+272 DAINYFDNINQ
-282 ELIKNHKS
+282 IK
-290 IEIINIIGSFYYDIK
+290 YYNETEKKEESYYIK
-305 ISDIEYIF
+305 IYEYHMSTFCNNAFAKLLSGKNVYFEDFINYNKFFIPNNNHIIYIVSLLFGNYKYDLIEKIF
-313 NQLIKKEDY
+313 NYLVEENY
-322 NNLWERDIIFNL
+322 NDLWENDITFNL
-334 LKQKIKNKN
+334 LKNKTIDKEILKN
-343 ILNDIKEILLYQY
+343 IKKNLLYQY
-356 LLLHS
+356 LLLQS
-361 LSFNNITPNDNQN
+361 LSFNNKTLKREYTYN
-374 IEISHYTSFEILKK
+374 IEIAHYTSLNILLK
-388 LIEENNKIRI
+388 LIKEDNKIRI
-398 TNISNANDPKEGKI
+398 TNISNANDPEEGKI
-412 LEDIFNKNGL
+412 LENILNKNKL
-422 NLNIKNDEN
+422 DIKIKNDEN

-478 PVIEVNL
+478 SVIEVNL

-495 NENYKN
+495 NENYKK

-508 RLGIKNLYWVIYYNE
+508 RFERKNLYWVIYYNE

-538 SVIIDLNTINKNKK
+538 SVIIDLNTINKNKN

-619 NENINIEEDKKRLYI
+619 NANINIEEDKKRLYI

-666 KQIIYNKYKDN
+666 KQTIYNKYKDN

>member
-1 MTREAEIKI
+1 MLSREEIEKEI
-10 LKLIEEKNYSEVL
+10 NLGNFEYVIEKCNEYLNLKSDLAFLYNYRGL
-23 KICDEILAR
+23 C
-32 NEDAVAY
+32 
-39 FYKAI
+39 
-44 SKFDLGEYKEAIK
+44 
-57 YQNKAIELKNNNNN
+57 KNN
-71 KYNTNDNY
+71 
-79 KSKIEED
+79 
-86 NEYINYINKVI
+86 
-97 EANPNN
+97 
-103 AELYNIRG
+103 LG
-111 NYKAKSGK
+111 L
-119 YEEAIKDYDKA
+119 YEEAIKD
-130 IAIEPNNGDY
+130 
-140 YFNRG
+140 F
-145 NAKGNLNLNNEAIKN
+145 
-160 YDISIKLSPNDIVAH
+160 DISIELNKELYNKNDNYIKDTVEKNLTEA
-175 YNRGTT
+175 YYY
-181 KGFSGLYKK
+181 KGLAKK
-190 SIEDF
+190 D
-195 DKVIELINNGIYLPI
+195 
-210 GIEPHINKLELDAYS
+210 
-225 NRGFSNFLLGNY
+225 LGEY
-237 TDAIKDFSKVI
+237 EEAIKDFQEALKYNRTYLLIV
-248 ELNPSLARAY
+248 Y
-258 YNRGLNKDCLELYD
+258 YNIGVSKINLGEYE
-272 DALIDFKQYI
+272 DAINYFDNINQ
-282 ELIKNHKS
+282 IK
-290 IEIINIIGSFYYDIK
+290 YYNETEKKEESYYIK
-305 ISDIEYIF
+305 IYEYHMSTFCNKAFAKLLSGKNVYFEDFINYNKFFIPNNNHIIYIVSLLFENYKYDLIEKIF
-313 NQLIKKEDY
+313 NYLVEENY
-322 NNLWERDIIFNL
+322 NDLWENDITFNL
-334 LKQKIKNKN
+334 LKNKTIDKEILKN
-343 ILNDIKEILLYQY
+343 IKKNLLYQY
-356 LLLHS
+356 LILQS
-361 LSFNNITPNDNQN
+361 LSFNNKILKREYTYN
-374 IEISHYTSFEILKK
+374 IEIAHYTSLNILLK
-388 LIEENNKIRI
+388 LIKEDNKIRI

-412 LEDIFNKNGL
+412 LENILNKNKL
-422 NLNIKNDEN
+422 DIKIKNDEN

-438 FSRNKDALTM
+438 LSRNKDALTM

-478 PVIEVNL
+478 PVIELNL

-495 NENYKN
+495 NENYKK

-578 ENKNLKDEI
+578 ENKNLTDEI

>member
-1 MTREAEIKI
+1 MLSREEIEKEI
-10 LKLIEEKNYSEVL
+10 NLGNFEYVIEKCNEYLNLKSDLAFLYNYRGL
-23 KICDEILAR
+23 C
-32 NEDAVAY
+32 
-39 FYKAI
+39 
-44 SKFDLGEYKEAIK
+44 
-57 YQNKAIELKNNNNN
+57 KNN
-71 KYNTNDNY
+71 
-79 KSKIEED
+79 
-86 NEYINYINKVI
+86 
-97 EANPNN
+97 
-103 AELYNIRG
+103 LG
-111 NYKAKSGK
+111 L
-119 YEEAIKDYDKA
+119 YEEAIKD
-130 IAIEPNNGDY
+130 
-140 YFNRG
+140 F
-145 NAKGNLNLNNEAIKN
+145 
-160 YDISIKLSPNDIVAH
+160 DISIELNKELYNKNDNYIKETVEKNLIEA
-175 YNRGTT
+175 YYY
-181 KGFSGLYKK
+181 KGLAKK
-190 SIEDF
+190 D
-195 DKVIELINNGIYLPI
+195 
-210 GIEPHINKLELDAYS
+210 
-225 NRGFSNFLLGNY
+225 LGEY
-237 TDAIKDFSKVI
+237 EEAIKDFQEALKYNRTYLLIV
-248 ELNPSLARAY
+248 Y
-258 YNRGLNKDCLELYD
+258 YNIGISKINLGEYE
-272 DALIDFKQYI
+272 DAINYFDNINQ
-282 ELIKNHKS
+282 IK
-290 IEIINIIGSFYYDIK
+290 YYNETEKKEESYYIK
-305 ISDIEYIF
+305 IYEYHMSTFCNNAFAKLLSGKNVYFEDFINYNKFFIPNNNHIIYIVSLLFENYKYDLIEKIF
-313 NQLIKKEDY
+313 NYLVEENY
-322 NNLWERDIIFNL
+322 NDLWENDITFNL
-334 LKQKIKNKN
+334 LKNKTIDKEILKN
-343 ILNDIKEILLYQY
+343 IKKNLLYQY
-356 LLLHS
+356 LLLQS
-361 LSFNNITPNDNQN
+361 LSFNNKTLKRELTYN
-374 IEISHYTSFEILKK
+374 IEIAHYTSLNILLK
-388 LIEENNKIRI
+388 LIKEDNKIRI

-412 LEDIFNKNGL
+412 LENILNKNKL
-422 NLNIKNDEN
+422 DIKIKNDED

-438 FSRNKDALTM
+438 LSRNKDALTM

-478 PVIEVNL
+478 PVIELNL

-495 NENYKN
+495 NENYKK

-508 RLGIKNLYWVIYYNE
+508 RFERKNLYWVIYYNE

-659 ELTSDYI
+659 ELTADYI

>member
-1 MTREAEIKI
+1 MLSREEIEKEI
-10 LKLIEEKNYSEVL
+10 NLGNFEYVIEKCSEYIKSYPDYSFLYNYRGL
-23 KICDEILAR
+23 C
-32 NEDAVAY
+32 
-39 FYKAI
+39 
-44 SKFDLGEYKEAIK
+44 
-57 YQNKAIELKNNNNN
+57 KNN
-71 KYNTNDNY
+71 
-79 KSKIEED
+79 
-86 NEYINYINKVI
+86 
-97 EANPNN
+97 
-103 AELYNIRG
+103 LG
-111 NYKAKSGK
+111 L
-119 YEEAIKDYDKA
+119 YEEAIKD
-130 IAIEPNNGDY
+130 
-140 YFNRG
+140 F
-145 NAKGNLNLNNEAIKN
+145 
-160 YDISIKLSPNDIVAH
+160 DISIELNKELYNKNDNYIKETVKKNLTEA
-175 YNRGTT
+175 YYY
-181 KGFSGLYKK
+181 KGLAKK
-190 SIEDF
+190 D
-195 DKVIELINNGIYLPI
+195 
-210 GIEPHINKLELDAYS
+210 
-225 NRGFSNFLLGNY
+225 LGEY
-237 TDAIKDFSKVI
+237 EEAIKDFQEALKYNRTYLLIV
-248 ELNPSLARAY
+248 Y
-258 YNRGLNKDCLELYD
+258 YNIGISKINLGEYE
-272 DALIDFKQYI
+272 DAINYFDNINQ
-282 ELIKNHKS
+282 IK
-290 IEIINIIGSFYYDIK
+290 YYNETEKKEESYYIK
-305 ISDIEYIF
+305 IYEYHMSTFCNKAFAKLLSGKNVYFEDFINYNKFFIPNNNHIIYIVSFLFENYKYDLIEKIF
-313 NQLIKKEDY
+313 NYLVEENY
-322 NNLWERDIIFNL
+322 NDLWENDITFNL
-334 LKQKIKNKN
+334 LKNKTIDKEILKN
-343 ILNDIKEILLYQY
+343 IKKNLLYQY
-356 LLLHS
+356 LLLQS
-361 LSFNNITPNDNQN
+361 LSFNNKTLKREYTYN
-374 IEISHYTSFEILKK
+374 IEIAHYTSLNTLLK
-388 LIEENNKIRI
+388 LIKEDNKIRI

-412 LEDIFNKNGL
+412 LENILNKNKL
-422 NLNIKNDEN
+422 DIKIKNDEN

-478 PVIEVNL
+478 PVIELNL

-495 NENYKN
+495 NENYKK

-612 LITTNYK
+612 LITTDYK
-619 NENINIEEDKKRLYI
+619 NENINIEEDKKRLYL
-634 NYNELFNEN
+634 NYNKLFNEN

-666 KQIIYNKYKDN
+666 KQIIYNKYKDK

>member
-1 MTREAEIKI
+1 MLSSEEIEKEI
-10 LKLIEEKNYSEVL
+10 NLGNFEYVIEKCNECINLKYDYSFLYNYRGL
-23 KICDEILAR
+23 C
-32 NEDAVAY
+32 
-39 FYKAI
+39 
-44 SKFDLGEYKEAIK
+44 
-57 YQNKAIELKNNNNN
+57 KNN
-71 KYNTNDNY
+71 
-79 KSKIEED
+79 
-86 NEYINYINKVI
+86 
-97 EANPNN
+97 
-103 AELYNIRG
+103 LG
-111 NYKAKSGK
+111 L
-119 YEEAIKDYDKA
+119 YEEAIKDFDISIELNKKFKNSPTA
-130 IAIEPNNGDY
+130 INKDLADAYYYKGLAKNNLKKY
-140 YFNRG
+140 
-145 NAKGNLNLNNEAIKN
+145 NEAIEDFEKSLKFEPAYWLVVYYN
-160 YDISIKLSPNDIVAH
+160 IGISKINLGEYEESIKNFDIIT
-175 YNRGTT
+175 YQNI
-181 KGFSGLYKK
+181 YK
-190 SIEDF
+190 E
-195 DKVIELINNGIYLPI
+195 
-210 GIEPHINKLELDAYS
+210 
-225 NRGFSNFLLGNY
+225 
-237 TDAIKDFSKVI
+237 
-248 ELNPSLARAY
+248 Y
-258 YNRGLNKDCLELYD
+258 YNRIIRKEIYDSELYNIYISMHCSKVFAELLLKEKVYDSINMFLELSKC
-272 DALIDFKQYI
+272 FNPNN
-282 ELIKNHKS
+282 NH
-290 IEIINIIGSFYYDIK
+290 
-305 ISDIEYIF
+305 IF
-313 NQLIKKEDY
+313 NIVSLLFGNYKYDLIEKIFNYLVEENY
-322 NNLWERDIIFNL
+322 NDLWENDITFNL
-334 LKQKIKNKN
+334 LKSKTRDKEILKN
-343 ILNDIKEILLYQY
+343 IKKNLLYQY
-356 LLLHS
+356 LLLQS
-361 LSFNNITPNDNQN
+361 LSFNNKTLKREFTYN
-374 IEISHYTSFEILKK
+374 IEIAHYTSLNTLLK
-388 LIEENNKIRI
+388 LIKEDNKIRI

-412 LEDIFNKNGL
+412 LENIFNKNSL
-422 NLNIKNDEN
+422 NIKIKNDEN

-438 FSRNKDALTM
+438 LSRNKDALTM

-478 PVIEVNL
+478 PVIELNL

-495 NENYKN
+495 NENYKK

-677 DKMNKIKVSISQA
+677 DKMNKIKVSISHA

>member
-1 MTREAEIKI
+1 MLYFNVGKI
-10 LKLIEEKNYSEVL
+10 IEEIEKEINLGNFEYVIEKCNEYLNLKSDLAFLYNYRGL
-23 KICDEILAR
+23 C
-32 NEDAVAY
+32 
-39 FYKAI
+39 
-44 SKFDLGEYKEAIK
+44 
-57 YQNKAIELKNNNNN
+57 KNN
-71 KYNTNDNY
+71 
-79 KSKIEED
+79 
-86 NEYINYINKVI
+86 
-97 EANPNN
+97 
-103 AELYNIRG
+103 LG
-111 NYKAKSGK
+111 L
-119 YEEAIKDYDKA
+119 YEEAIKD
-130 IAIEPNNGDY
+130 
-140 YFNRG
+140 F
-145 NAKGNLNLNNEAIKN
+145 
-160 YDISIKLSPNDIVAH
+160 DISIELNKKSKNSPTTINKDLADAYYYKGLAKNNLREYKEAIDNFNEALKYNYTYWLVIH
-175 YNRGTT
+175 YN
-181 KGFSGLYKK
+181 
-190 SIEDF
+190 
-195 DKVIELINNGIYLPI
+195 I
-210 GIEPHINKLELDAYS
+210 GISKINLGEYEESIK
-225 NRGFSNFLLGNY
+225 NFDIITYQNIY
-237 TDAIKDFSKVI
+237 K
-248 ELNPSLARAY
+248 EY
-258 YNRGLNKDCLELYD
+258 YNRIIRKEIYDSELYNIYISMHCSKVFAELLLKEKVYDSINMFLELSKC
-272 DALIDFKQYI
+272 FNPNN
-282 ELIKNHKS
+282 NH
-290 IEIINIIGSFYYDIK
+290 
-305 ISDIEYIF
+305 IF
-313 NQLIKKEDY
+313 NIVSLLFGNYKYDLIEKIFNYLVEENY
-322 NNLWERDIIFNL
+322 NDLWENDITFNL
-334 LKQKIKNKN
+334 LKNKTIDKEILKN
-343 ILNDIKEILLYQY
+343 IKKNLLYQY
-356 LLLHS
+356 LLLQS
-361 LSFNNITPNDNQN
+361 LSFNNKTLKREFTYN
-374 IEISHYTSFEILKK
+374 IEIAHYTSLNTLLK
-388 LIEENNKIRI
+388 LIKEDNKIRI

-412 LEDIFNKNGL
+412 LENILNKNKL
-422 NLNIKNDEN
+422 DIKIKNDEN

-478 PVIEVNL
+478 PVIELNL

-495 NENYKN
+495 NENYKK

-612 LITTNYK
+612 LITTDYK
-619 NENINIEEDKKRLYI
+619 NENINIEEDKKRLYL
-634 NYNELFNEN
+634 NYNKLFNEN

-659 ELTSDYI
+659 ELTADYI
-666 KQIIYNKYKDN
+666 KQIIYNKYKDK

>member
-1 MTREAEIKI
+1 MLSREEIEKEI
-10 LKLIEEKNYSEVL
+10 NLGNFEYVIEKCSEYIKSYPDYSFLYNYRGL
-23 KICDEILAR
+23 C
-32 NEDAVAY
+32 
-39 FYKAI
+39 
-44 SKFDLGEYKEAIK
+44 
-57 YQNKAIELKNNNNN
+57 KNN
-71 KYNTNDNY
+71 
-79 KSKIEED
+79 
-86 NEYINYINKVI
+86 
-97 EANPNN
+97 
-103 AELYNIRG
+103 LG
-111 NYKAKSGK
+111 L
-119 YEEAIKDYDKA
+119 YEEAIKDFD
-130 IAIEPNNGDY
+130 ISIELNKKVENIPYATNKDLADAYYYKGLAKNNLKKY
-140 YFNRG
+140 
-145 NAKGNLNLNNEAIKN
+145 NEAIEYFEKSLKFEPAYWLIVHYN
-160 YDISIKLSPNDIVAH
+160 IGVSKINLGEYEESIKNFDIIT
-175 YNRGTT
+175 YQN
-181 KGFSGLYKK
+181 FYK
-190 SIEDF
+190 E
-195 DKVIELINNGIYLPI
+195 
-210 GIEPHINKLELDAYS
+210 
-225 NRGFSNFLLGNY
+225 
-237 TDAIKDFSKVI
+237 
-248 ELNPSLARAY
+248 Y
-258 YNRGLNKDCLELYD
+258 YNRIIRKEIYDSELYNIYISMHCSKVFAELLLKEKAYNSINMFLELSKC
-272 DALIDFKQYI
+272 FNPNN
-282 ELIKNHKS
+282 NH
-290 IEIINIIGSFYYDIK
+290 
-305 ISDIEYIF
+305 IF
-313 NQLIKKEDY
+313 NMVSFLFENYKYDLIEKIFNYLVEENY
-322 NNLWERDIIFNL
+322 NDLWENDITFNL
-334 LKQKIKNKN
+334 LKNKTIDKEILKN
-343 ILNDIKEILLYQY
+343 IKKNLLYQY
-356 LLLHS
+356 LLLQS
-361 LSFNNITPNDNQN
+361 LSFNNKTLKREYTYN
-374 IEISHYTSFEILKK
+374 IEIAHYTSLNTLLK
-388 LIEENNKIRI
+388 LIKEDNKIRI

-412 LEDIFNKNGL
+412 LENILNKNKL
-422 NLNIKNDEN
+422 DIKIKNDEN

-478 PVIEVNL
+478 SVIEVNL

-508 RLGIKNLYWVIYYNE
+508 RLGIKNLYWVICYNE

-552 NINKIEDL
+552 NINKIEYL

-578 ENKNLKDEI
+578 ENKNLTDEI

>member
-1 MTREAEIKI
+1 MLSSEEIEKEINLGNFEYVIEKCNECINLKYDYSFLYNYRGLCKNNLGLYEEAIKDFDI
-10 LKLIEEKNYSEVL
+10 SIELNKKFKNSPTAINKDLADAYYYKGLAKNNLKKYNEAIEDFEKSL
-23 KICDEILAR
+23 KFEP
-32 NEDAVAY
+32 AY
-39 FYKAI
+39 WLVVYYNIGI
-44 SKFDLGEYKEAIK
+44 SKINLGEYKEAINEFDK
-57 YQNKAIELKNNNNN
+57 MTRQILYSQYYYKIIKKEIYDSEL
-71 KYNTNDNY
+71 YNYYTSIYCSIFFTKLILGEYTSESFNMFLEL
-79 KSKIEED
+79 SKCF
-86 NEYINYINKVI
+86 
-97 EANPNN
+97 NPNN
-103 AELYNIRG
+103 NHIFNMVLFLFE
-111 NYKAKSGK
+111 NYKYDLIEKIFN
-119 YEEAIKDYDKA
+119 YLVEE
-130 IAIEPNNGDY
+130 
-140 YFNRG
+140 
-145 NAKGNLNLNNEAIKN
+145 N
-160 YDISIKLSPNDIVAH
+160 YNDLWENDI
-175 YNRGTT
+175 T
-181 KGFSGLYKK
+181 
-190 SIEDF
+190 
-195 DKVIELINNGIYLPI
+195 
-210 GIEPHINKLELDAYS
+210 
-225 NRGFSNFLLGNY
+225 
-237 TDAIKDFSKVI
+237 
-248 ELNPSLARAY
+248 
-258 YNRGLNKDCLELYD
+258 
-272 DALIDFKQYI
+272 
-282 ELIKNHKS
+282 
-290 IEIINIIGSFYYDIK
+290 
-305 ISDIEYIF
+305 
-313 NQLIKKEDY
+313 
-322 NNLWERDIIFNL
+322 FNL
-334 LKQKIKNKN
+334 LKNKTRDKEILKN
-343 ILNDIKEILLYQY
+343 IKKNLLYQY
-356 LLLHS
+356 LILQS
-361 LSFNNITPNDNQN
+361 LSFNNKILKREYTYN
-374 IEISHYTSFEILKK
+374 IEIAHYTYLNTLLK
-388 LIEENNKIRI
+388 LIKEDNKIRI

-412 LEDIFNKNGL
+412 LENIFNKNSL
-422 NLNIKNDEN
+422 NIKIKNDEN

-478 PVIEVNL
+478 PVIELNL

-495 NENYKN
+495 NENYKK

-508 RLGIKNLYWVIYYNE
+508 RFGRKNLYWVIYYNE

-612 LITTNYK
+612 LITTDYK
-619 NENINIEEDKKRLYI
+619 DENIKVDNNKRLYI

>member
-1 MTREAEIKI
+1 MLSREEIEKEI
-10 LKLIEEKNYSEVL
+10 NLGNFEYVIEKCNECINLKYDYSFLYNYRGL
-23 KICDEILAR
+23 C
-32 NEDAVAY
+32 
-39 FYKAI
+39 
-44 SKFDLGEYKEAIK
+44 
-57 YQNKAIELKNNNNN
+57 KNN
-71 KYNTNDNY
+71 
-79 KSKIEED
+79 
-86 NEYINYINKVI
+86 
-97 EANPNN
+97 
-103 AELYNIRG
+103 LG
-111 NYKAKSGK
+111 L
-119 YEEAIKDYDKA
+119 YEEAIKD
-130 IAIEPNNGDY
+130 
-140 YFNRG
+140 F
-145 NAKGNLNLNNEAIKN
+145 
-160 YDISIKLSPNDIVAH
+160 DISIELNKELYNKNDNYIKDTVEKNLTEA
-175 YNRGTT
+175 YYY
-181 KGFSGLYKK
+181 KGLAKK
-190 SIEDF
+190 D
-195 DKVIELINNGIYLPI
+195 
-210 GIEPHINKLELDAYS
+210 
-225 NRGFSNFLLGNY
+225 LGEY
-237 TDAIKDFSKVI
+237 EEAIKDFQEALKYNRTYLLIV
-248 ELNPSLARAY
+248 Y
-258 YNRGLNKDCLELYD
+258 YNIGVSKINLGEYE
-272 DALIDFKQYI
+272 DAINYFDNINQ
-282 ELIKNHKS
+282 IK
-290 IEIINIIGSFYYDIK
+290 YYNETEKKEESYYIK
-305 ISDIEYIF
+305 IYEYHMSTFCNKAFAKLLSGKNVYFEDFINYNKFFIPNNNHIIYIVSLLFENYKYDLIEKIF
-313 NQLIKKEDY
+313 NYLVEENY
-322 NNLWERDIIFNL
+322 NDLWENDITFNL
-334 LKQKIKNKN
+334 LKNKTIDKEILKN
-343 ILNDIKEILLYQY
+343 IKKNLLYQY
-356 LLLHS
+356 LLLQS
-361 LSFNNITPNDNQN
+361 LSFNNKTLKREYTYN
-374 IEISHYTSFEILKK
+374 IEIAHYTSLNTLLK
-388 LIEENNKIRI
+388 LIKEDNKIRI

-412 LEDIFNKNGL
+412 LENILNKNKL
-422 NLNIKNDEN
+422 DIKIKNDEN

-495 NENYKN
+495 NENYKK

-508 RLGIKNLYWVIYYNE
+508 RFERKNLYWVIYYNE

-578 ENKNLKDEI
+578 ENKNLKYEI

-666 KQIIYNKYKDN
+666 KQIIYNKYKEN
-677 DKMNKIKVSISQA
+677 NKMNKIKVSISQA

>member
-1 MTREAEIKI
+1 MLSREEIEKEINLGNFEYVIEKCNECINLKYDYSFLYNYRGLCKNNLGLYEEAIKDFDISIELNKKVENIPYATNKDLADAYYYKGLAKNNLKKYNEAIEYFEKSLKFEPAYWLIVHYNIGVSKI
-10 LKLIEEKNYSEVL
+10 N
-23 KICDEILAR
+23 
-32 NEDAVAY
+32 
-39 FYKAI
+39 
-44 SKFDLGEYKEAIK
+44 LGEYKEAINEFDK
-57 YQNKAIELKNNNNN
+57 MTRQILYSQ
-71 KYNTNDNY
+71 YYY
-79 KSKIEED
+79 KIIKKEIYDS
-86 NEYINYINKVI
+86 
-97 EANPNN
+97 
-103 AELYNIRG
+103 ELYNIYISMHCSKVFAELLLKEKVYDSINMFLELSKCFNPNNNHIFNMVSFLFE
-111 NYKAKSGK
+111 NYKYDLIEKIFN
-119 YEEAIKDYDKA
+119 YLVEE
-130 IAIEPNNGDY
+130 
-140 YFNRG
+140 
-145 NAKGNLNLNNEAIKN
+145 N
-160 YDISIKLSPNDIVAH
+160 YNDLWENDI
-175 YNRGTT
+175 T
-181 KGFSGLYKK
+181 
-190 SIEDF
+190 
-195 DKVIELINNGIYLPI
+195 
-210 GIEPHINKLELDAYS
+210 
-225 NRGFSNFLLGNY
+225 
-237 TDAIKDFSKVI
+237 
-248 ELNPSLARAY
+248 
-258 YNRGLNKDCLELYD
+258 
-272 DALIDFKQYI
+272 
-282 ELIKNHKS
+282 
-290 IEIINIIGSFYYDIK
+290 
-305 ISDIEYIF
+305 
-313 NQLIKKEDY
+313 
-322 NNLWERDIIFNL
+322 FNL
-334 LKQKIKNKN
+334 LKNKTRDKEILKN
-343 ILNDIKEILLYQY
+343 IKKNLLYQY
-356 LLLHS
+356 LLLQS
-361 LSFNNITPNDNQN
+361 LSFNNKTLKREYTYN
-374 IEISHYTSFEILKK
+374 IEIAHYTSLNILLK
-388 LIEENNKIRI
+388 LIKEDNKIRI

-412 LEDIFNKNGL
+412 LENILNKNKL
-422 NLNIKNDEN
+422 DIKIKNDEN

-478 PVIEVNL
+478 SVIEVNL

-495 NENYKN
+495 NENYKR

-508 RLGIKNLYWVIYYNE
+508 RFERKNLYWVIYYNE

-538 SVIIDLNTINKNKK
+538 SVIIDLNTINKNKN

-578 ENKNLKDEI
+578 ENKNLTDEI

>member
-1 MTREAEIKI
+1 MLYFNVGKI
-10 LKLIEEKNYSEVL
+10 IEEIEKEINLGNFEYVIEKCNEYLNLKSDLAFLYNYRGL
-23 KICDEILAR
+23 C
-32 NEDAVAY
+32 
-39 FYKAI
+39 
-44 SKFDLGEYKEAIK
+44 
-57 YQNKAIELKNNNNN
+57 KNN
-71 KYNTNDNY
+71 
-79 KSKIEED
+79 
-86 NEYINYINKVI
+86 
-97 EANPNN
+97 
-103 AELYNIRG
+103 LG
-111 NYKAKSGK
+111 L
-119 YEEAIKDYDKA
+119 YEEAIKD
-130 IAIEPNNGDY
+130 
-140 YFNRG
+140 F
-145 NAKGNLNLNNEAIKN
+145 
-160 YDISIKLSPNDIVAH
+160 DISIELNKKSKNSPTTINKDLADAYYYKGLAKNNLREYKEAIDNFNEALKYNYTYWLVIH
-175 YNRGTT
+175 YN
-181 KGFSGLYKK
+181 
-190 SIEDF
+190 
-195 DKVIELINNGIYLPI
+195 I
-210 GIEPHINKLELDAYS
+210 GISKINLGEYEESIK
-225 NRGFSNFLLGNY
+225 NFDIITYQNIY
-237 TDAIKDFSKVI
+237 K
-248 ELNPSLARAY
+248 EY
-258 YNRGLNKDCLELYD
+258 YNRIIRKEIYDSELYNIYISMHCSKVFAELLLKEKVYDSINMFLELSKC
-272 DALIDFKQYI
+272 FNPNN
-282 ELIKNHKS
+282 NH
-290 IEIINIIGSFYYDIK
+290 
-305 ISDIEYIF
+305 IF
-313 NQLIKKEDY
+313 NIVSLLFGNYKYDLIEKIFNYLVEENY
-322 NNLWERDIIFNL
+322 NDLWENDITFNL
-334 LKQKIKNKN
+334 LKNKTIDKEILKN
-343 ILNDIKEILLYQY
+343 IKKNLLYQY
-356 LLLHS
+356 LLLQS
-361 LSFNNITPNDNQN
+361 LSFNNKTLKREFTYN
-374 IEISHYTSFEILKK
+374 IEIAHYTSLNTLLK
-388 LIEENNKIRI
+388 LIKEDNKIRI

-412 LEDIFNKNGL
+412 LENILNKNKL
-422 NLNIKNDEN
+422 DIKIKNDEN

-438 FSRNKDALTM
+438 LSRNKDALTM

-478 PVIEVNL
+478 SVIEVNL

-495 NENYKN
+495 NENYKK

-508 RLGIKNLYWVIYYNE
+508 RFERKNLYWVIYYNE

-666 KQIIYNKYKDN
+666 KQIIYNKYKDK